1 MTLKDFKS
9 AVGEFWGEFIRQK
22 AGVFSLII
30 LGLALA
36 VVIFQPLL
44 TPFSDVEGNWR
55 KLEYW
60 ENGSAGAKPVWTNL
74 LARQKGAV
82 GAVIEDFEVTET
94 RNEDFMVT
102 TYAFEYD
109 YRYDLPP
116 VDIIFQGTG
125 YDTAAYEIEVER
137 PDGEVIVMPHL
148 NLPQDGMV
156 VNLPEG
162 SDVTV
167 PVSGLRYSVANRAQR
182 ALVTWARMFESEEVI
197 YTVDSSQLRPTNL
210 MFAKAIPGLMREPEP
225 LHGVYTFRIIQ
236 STLSAAT
243 KFEDPALLVIGRVS
257 GLMGTDTSKRD
268 IWTGLVAGM
277 KWALLIG
284 FVTSAISV
292 IVGVFYG
299 IITAYF
305 GGRVDAVMSFIFE
318 IFISMPVLPIL
329 IIISAFIGRSIWIL
343 IGSFVIFNWVG
354 PVKVVRSMALQ
365 IKEETYIEAA
375 KALGANHGRIIFKHM
390 APLLLPYAFSL
401 MALSVPGAIVA
412 EASLSLLG
420 LGDPS
425 IISWGQILQG
435 AVTGGAVLNGLWWWV
450 VPPGL
455 AIALLGMTFAFLGQ
469 ALDKILH
476 PKLRT
481 R

>member
-1 MTLKDFKS
+1 M
-9 AVGEFWGEFIRQK
+9 
-22 AGVFSLII
+22 
-30 LGLALA
+30 
-36 VVIFQPLL
+36 
-44 TPFSDVEGNWR
+44 
-55 KLEYW
+55 
-60 ENGSAGAKPVWTNL
+60 
-74 LARQKGAV
+74 
-82 GAVIEDFEVTET
+82 
-94 RNEDFMVT
+94 
-102 TYAFEYD
+102 
-109 YRYDLPP
+109 
-116 VDIIFQGTG
+116 
-125 YDTAAYEIEVER
+125 
-137 PDGEVIVMPHL
+137 
-148 NLPQDGMV
+148 
-156 VNLPEG
+156 
-162 SDVTV
+162 
-167 PVSGLRYSVANRAQR
+167 ANRAQR